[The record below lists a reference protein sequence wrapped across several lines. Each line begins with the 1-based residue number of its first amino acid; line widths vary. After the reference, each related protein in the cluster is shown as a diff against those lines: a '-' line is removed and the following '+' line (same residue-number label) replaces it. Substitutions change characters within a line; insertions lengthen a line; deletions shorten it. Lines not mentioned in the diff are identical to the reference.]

1 MSENNNDIA
10 EAILKIP
17 EKFAQIWEDIKKIL
31 FGTGE
36 AISEGIKGIIDWII
50 SAITGFI
57 NWVINV
63 VNTYIVQPVISF
75 LTSIF
80 PWIWERIHRTLIIV
94 FTVPPTVRAIKKAI
108 RKPGEWTFIK
118 IALTPVMGYFGGEI
132 AWHLLNAFLGLK
144 PGQVPQLT
152 IPGIMPTRPGVTTV
166 YPGQLSVRDTLELKD
181 MLSLQATKGLVQELS
196 DQLNITDELTL
207 ETISYVAKLAEQLEP
222 SDMLTIRTAEFH
234 SVTPTE
240 TLPISD
246 SLSIEVYHKEY
257 ELPLSEQLSI
267 TDEVTLQLIEPAK
280 ISAEETLDISDS
292 ISQAVGNIAC
302 IETLNMTDE
311 VELHHGIPAGSY
323 ILVVTQTITR
333 LSAPSYNSILLV
345 VSQT

>member
-1 MSENNNDIA
+1 MSSNNNDVA
-10 EAILKIP
+10 EAIAKIP
-17 EKFAQIWEDIKKIL
+17 EKFAQIWEEIKQML

-36 AISEGIKGIIDWII
+36 AVSEGVKGIIEWVI

-57 NWVINV
+57 NWIVNA

-80 PWIWERIHRTLIIV
+80 PWIWERLHRSLIIV
-94 FTVPPTVRAIKKAI
+94 FTVPPTVKAIKRAIK
-108 RKPGEWTFIK
+108 RPGERTFMK
-118 IALTPVMGYFGGEI
+118 IVLTPVMGYFGGEI

-144 PGQVPQLT
+144 PGQVPQVS
-152 IPGIMPTRPGVTTV
+152 IPFIMPTRPGVTTV

-181 MLSLQATKGLVQELS
+181 VLSLQATKGVVQELL

-207 ETISYVAKLAEQLEP
+207 QTISYVAKLTDNVAM
-222 SDMLTIRTAEFH
+222 SDMLTIRTAEPN
-234 SVTPTE
+234 SITPTE

-246 SLSIEVYHKEY
+246 SLSIEAYYREY
-257 ELPLSEQLSI
+257 ELPLSDQLNI

-280 ISAEETLDISDS
+280 ISTEETLDMSDS

-302 IETLNMTDE
+302 IDTLNMTDE
-311 VELHHGIPAGSY
+311 VELHHGIPTGSY

-333 LSAPSYNSILLV
+333 LTAPSYNRILV
-345 VSQT
+345 VVS

>member
-118 IALTPVMGYFGGEI
+118 IALTPIMGYFGGEI

-152 IPGIMPTRPGVTTV
+152 IPGIVPTRPGVTTT
-166 YPGQLSVRDTLELKD
+166 YPGQLSIRDTLELKD
-181 MLSLQATKGLVQELS
+181 VLSLQATRGIVQELS

-207 ETISYVAKLAEQLEP
+207 QTISYVAKLTDEADIM
-222 SDMLTIRTAEFH
+222 DMLTIRTSEFN
-234 SVTPTE
+234 SITPTE

-246 SLSIEVYHKEY
+246 SLSIEAYHKEY
-257 ELPLSEQLSI
+257 ELPLSEQLNI
-267 TDEVTLQLIEPAK
+267 TDEVTLQAINQPK
-280 ISAEETLDISDS
+280 ILAEETLDISDS

-311 VELHHGIPAGSY
+311 VMLHYGIPPGSY
-323 ILVVTQTITR
+323 LLVVVSEIYK
-333 LSAPSYNSILLV
+333 SEIKPYNRILLV
-345 VSQT
+345 VSE

>member
-36 AISEGIKGIIDWII
+36 AISEGIKGIIDWIV

-75 LTSIF
+75 LTSLF

-152 IPGIMPTRPGVTTV
+152 IPGIMPTRPGVTTT
-166 YPGQLSVRDTLELKD
+166 YPGKLSIIDTLEMKD
-181 MLSLQATKGLVQELS
+181 ALSFQTIKGLLQELS

-207 ETISYVAKLAEQLEP
+207 ETISYVAKLTDEVKPADYLTVRAVEP
-222 SDMLTIRTAEFH
+222 TSIVPTDILPVFDEFNIY
-234 SVTPTE
+234 T
-240 TLPISD
+240 
-246 SLSIEVYHKEY
+246 YYKEY
-257 ELPLSEQLSI
+257 KLSLSEQLRI
-267 TDEVTLQLIEPAK
+267 TDVP
-280 ISAEETLDISDS
+280 SFSS
-292 ISQAVGNIAC
+292 GNIPY
-302 IETLNMTDE
+302 IDTLNIYDR
-311 VELHHGIPAGSY
+311 VVLHHGIPPGSY
-323 ILVVTQTITR
+323 ILTITQIITR
-333 LSAPSYNSILLV
+333 LQPNPYNRILLV
-345 VSQT
+345 VS